1 MKPEVLGMEL
11 DVRGEI
17 CPYPMMKTVEVL
29 RRLPEGEVLEVLT
42 DHPPALESIP
52 FYTSRLGYRCAIEEC
67 GPGQWRIRITRA
79 GVPTGEAQAAGTPT
93 REARGVEARP

>member
-1 MKPEVLGMEL
+1 MEL

-29 RRLPEGEVLEVLT
+29 RTLSEGEALEVLT

-52 FYTSRLGYRCAIEEC
+52 FYTSRLGYRCAVEEC
-67 GPGQWRIRITRA
+67 APGQWRIRITRA
-79 GVPTGEAQAAGTPT
+79 GAPTRDAQAAGAPT
-93 REARGVEARP
+93 RESQGVEGRP

>member
-1 MKPEVLGMEL
+1 MRTL

-29 RRLPEGEVLEVLT
+29 RQMPPEEALEVLT

-52 FYTSRLGYRCAIEEC
+52 FYVSPMGYRCAIEEI
-67 GPGQWRIRITRA
+67 GGGTWRIRITRA
-79 GVPTGEAQAAGTPT
+79 GTSGG
-93 REARGVEARP
+93 RGV